1 MSIPSFLR
9 KKGSIGLFIAINDG
23 CETFTEIKSEMTV
36 SQTTVSKRIGDAED
50 AGLLD
55 HGKTKRYDRTTS
67 LYVFT
72 DRGKAVAEKL
82 KRTGTERP

>member
-9 KKGSIGLFIAINDG
+9 RKGSIGLLIAINDG

-50 AGLLD
+50 SGLLD
-55 HGKTKRYDRTTS
+55 HGKMKTMIAR
-67 LYVFT
+67 LLCMCLPAV
-72 DRGKAVAEKL
+72 GKQ
-82 KRTGTERP
+82 